1 MKKTIAVLLL
11 LTMLLSIAACGSKPA
26 ETKPAETAA
35 ETTVETTVETEP
47 ETQPETTEAETEA
60 AEPAAPALED
70 GVYQVEFVTDSS
82 MFHIN
87 EALDGKATLTVQD
100 GAMTVHITLVSKTI
114 LNLFPG
120 SAEDAQKDGA
130 EWLQPTEDEVKYAD
144 GSTDVVYGFDVPVPA
159 VGEDFALA
167 LIGKKGV
174 WYDHQVSVQNPVP
187 MEEVAE

>member
-11 LTMLLSIAACGSKPA
+11 LTMMLSIAACGSKPS

-130 EWLQPTEDEVKYAD
+130 EWLQPTEDEVKYSD